1 LKKQN
6 KTKQTLARGRKTKM
20 DLEEMVKT
28 AKSRKVAGTANKLMK
43 EEKHQEA
50 YDLLMQS
57 EIADTMI
64 LGDLGQHFLGVG
76 EFEKAIDLY
85 TKMGEINGNLRLV
98 PDVFREYVQ
107 GLQKAGDYEK
117 IIGVGE
123 ALLERGYKKLE

>member
-1 LKKQN
+1 
-6 KTKQTLARGRKTKM
+6 M
-20 DLEEMVKT
+20 DLEEMVKF
-28 AKSRKVAGTANKLMK
+28 AKSKKVVATAYQLIK

-50 YDLLMQS
+50 YDLLMQA
-57 EIADTMI
+57 ETVDTMV
-64 LGDLGQHFLGVG
+64 LGDLGQHFLGAG

-123 ALLERGYKKLE
+123 ALLERGYKKFE

>member
-1 LKKQN
+1 
-6 KTKQTLARGRKTKM
+6 
-20 DLEEMVKT
+20 MVNA

-50 YDLLMQS
+50 YDLLMQA
-57 EIADTMI
+57 ENADTMI

-85 TKMGEINGNLRLV
+85 AKMGEINHNPKAVQG
-98 PDVFREYVQ
+98 VFREYVQ